1 MALDFFQLFLVLL
14 IPGLIGAL
22 AYSITY
28 RLKTEINIPVA
39 LILNFLTFV
48 IMITGLYYIK
58 HVYTIPMLKVEFGCL
73 HFTAIY
79 ALLSMWVNIVL
90 GIIFGIIRRLF
101 FWIRR

>member
-1 MALDFFQLFLVLL
+1 MALDFYQLFLVILV
-14 IPGLIGAL
+14 PGLIGAL

-39 LILNFLTFV
+39 LIFDFLTFV

-58 HVYTIPMLKVEFGCL
+58 HVYTLSALKVEFGCL

-79 ALLSMWVNIVL
+79 ALLSMWIAIAL
-90 GIIFGIIRRLF
+90 GIIFGFVRRLF